1 MRQLLVVGSLVSAL
15 ALAAPTGAGER
26 PWYLSL
32 EAGAEFDG
40 ALYGHDAGWGGFVTV
55 GRGLNS
61 HLSLEAELGYRS
73 TSDPEISVDI
83 DQTSLMLNA
92 IFEASLTD
100 DLSAS
105 LGLGVGA
112 DRVHVELVGVP
123 AMQYSDSEIELA
135 TQLKVGLSLALS
147 ESTELV
153 ANYRYMEMV
162 TDSGL
167 DNGTLT
173 IGVRFDL

>member
-1 MRQLLVVGSLVSAL
+1 MRRLVVVASLVSAVV
-15 ALAAPTGAGER
+15 LAAPTGAGER
-26 PWYLSL
+26 PWYLAL

-40 ALYGHDAGWGGFVTV
+40 TLYSHDAGWGGFITV

-61 HLSLEAELGYRS
+61 NLSLEAELGYRS
-73 TSDPEISVDI
+73 TSDPEISIDI

-105 LGLGVGA
+105 LGLGLGA
-112 DRVHVELVGVP
+112 DRVHVELVGLP
-123 AMQYSDSEIELA
+123 AMQYSDSEIEFA
-135 TQLKVGLSLALS
+135 TQLKVGLNLAVS
-147 ESTELV
+147 ESTDLV
-153 ANYRYMEMV
+153 ANYRYMEMI

-173 IGVRFDL
+173 IGLRFDL